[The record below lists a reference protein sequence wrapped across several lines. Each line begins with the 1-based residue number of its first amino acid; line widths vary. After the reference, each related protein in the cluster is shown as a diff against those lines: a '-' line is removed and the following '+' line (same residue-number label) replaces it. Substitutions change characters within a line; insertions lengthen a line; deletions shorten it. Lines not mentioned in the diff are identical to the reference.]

1 MRQLCAC
8 SLVNHCKMATVRHK
22 LIADLKPSVKLTI
35 LISPWTNPHLDPPTT
50 QSLAK
55 LKIALAELSGCKKM

>member
-1 MRQLCAC
+1 M
-8 SLVNHCKMATVRHK
+8 
-22 LIADLKPSVKLTI
+22 KLTI

-55 LKIALAELSGCKKM
+55 LKIALAELSGYKKMLQKDVCGSCLLYREVQVLAALQLYTGQMN